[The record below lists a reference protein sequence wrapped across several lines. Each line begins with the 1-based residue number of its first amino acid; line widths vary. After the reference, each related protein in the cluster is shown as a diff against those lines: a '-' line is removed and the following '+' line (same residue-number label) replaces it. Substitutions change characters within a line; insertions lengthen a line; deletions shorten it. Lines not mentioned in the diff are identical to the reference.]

1 MMRKKKPSENTVTDH
16 REKETDERIFNYEND
31 ELNNLF
37 IEALNHNK
45 EKRDFFIKFLSL
57 HKINLQMLK

>member
-1 MMRKKKPSENTVTDH
+1 MIYMMRKKAPSENTVTDH

-31 ELNNLF
+31 ELNNSF

-45 EKRDFFIKFLSL
+45 EKR
-57 HKINLQMLK
+57 